1 MAQIRKFSEA
11 DHALVTAAVSA
22 AEKSTDGEI
31 VTIVTE
37 KSHAYRDVAIAWATA
52 AAFLLLGLIAAFP
65 ELYRGMLI
73 WVLGGWE
80 VDFSAGEYLAMIFFA
95 VAAKFFGVWL
105 LMQWMPLR
113 FAMIPRGIKH
123 RRVRERAITL
133 FKVGAER
140 RTKGLTGILIYVS
153 LAEHRAEIVADEAIV
168 AKVAPEIWGDAMA
181 ALIDEIRAGRP
192 GHGMAAAVK
201 QIGLVLTEYFP
212 KSGTNPN
219 ELPDRL
225 IEL

>member
-11 DHALVTAAVSA
+11 DHALVTAAVGA

-37 KSHAYRDVAIAWATA
+37 KSHAYRDVVIAWATA

-65 ELYRGMLI
+65 ELYRAILI
-73 WVLGGWE
+73 WALGGWE
-80 VDFSAGEYLAMIFFA
+80 VDFSAGEYLTMIFFA
-95 VAAKFFGVWL
+95 MVAKFVGVWL
-105 LMQWMPLR
+105 FLQWMPLR
-113 FAMIPRGIKH
+113 FAVIPRGIKH

-192 GHGMAAAVK
+192 GHGMAAAVQ

-212 KSGTNPN
+212 KSGANPN

-225 IEL
+225 IEI